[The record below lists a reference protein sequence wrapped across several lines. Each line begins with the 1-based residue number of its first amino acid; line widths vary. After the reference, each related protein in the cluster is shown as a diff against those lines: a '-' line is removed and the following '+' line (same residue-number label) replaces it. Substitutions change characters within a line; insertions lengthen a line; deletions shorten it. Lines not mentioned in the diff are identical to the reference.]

1 MPNDG
6 EQSQGGQDQG
16 SGGSGSG
23 QQSEP
28 TIQNPIG
35 TETVTKSD
43 KTPSK
48 TYEVKI
54 IAPTSRP

>member
-16 SGGSGSG
+16 SGGSDRP
-23 QQSEP
+23 SEP

-35 TETVTKSD
+35 METVTKSD
-43 KTPSK
+43 KTPSR

-54 IAPTSRP
+54 IPPTSDR